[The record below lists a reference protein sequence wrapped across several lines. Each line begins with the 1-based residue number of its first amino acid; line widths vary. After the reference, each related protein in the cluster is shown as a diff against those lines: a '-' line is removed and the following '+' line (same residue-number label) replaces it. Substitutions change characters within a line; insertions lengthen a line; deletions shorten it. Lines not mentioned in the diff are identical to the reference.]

1 MIKGD
6 KMLFSVDDELLIA
19 TMQKGLCLMR
29 RVVFYRTADRH
40 MQATQLEGGK
50 PEASMSFSTPRWLVL
65 NVVVVLVW
73 V

>member
-40 MQATQLEGGK
+40 MQTTQLEGRK
-50 PEASMSFSTPRWLVL
+50 LEASMSFFSPRWLVL

>member
-6 KMLFSVDDELLIA
+6 KMLFSVDDGLLLA
-19 TMQKGLCLMR
+19 TMQKGLRLMR
-29 RVVFYRTADRH
+29 RVVSYRTADRH
-40 MQATQLEGGK
+40 MQTTQLEGRK
-50 PEASMSFSTPRWLVL
+50 LEASISFSTPRWLVL

>member
-6 KMLFSVDDELLIA
+6 KMLFSVDDGLLIA

-29 RVVFYRTADRH
+29 RVVFYRTADRQ
-40 MQATQLEGGK
+40 MQTTQLEGRK
-50 PEASMSFSTPRWLVL
+50 LEASISFSTPGWLVL